1 MQGLFATVD
10 CGSESFGDGLMSEAD
25 TENRFTGSQF
35 PDNLQDVACG
45 GRYSRPRRYDDGVV
59 ASGLGRIY
67 TVVKNNI
74 YLIRYVANLFYEMQQ
89 IV

>member
-1 MQGLFATVD
+1 
-10 CGSESFGDGLMSEAD
+10 MSEAD

-74 YLIRYVANLFYEMQQ
+74 DLIRYVANLFMRCSRLYENES
-89 IV
+89 